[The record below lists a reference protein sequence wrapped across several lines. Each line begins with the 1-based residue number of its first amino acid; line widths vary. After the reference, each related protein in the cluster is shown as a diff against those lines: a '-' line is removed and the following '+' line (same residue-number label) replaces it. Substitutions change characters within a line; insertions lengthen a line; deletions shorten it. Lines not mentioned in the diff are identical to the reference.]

1 VLPLIPRTSLRLSST
16 NGLNLYQIKV
26 QRIDV
31 SAGLLSSFCCR
42 PQFRQKWLSFA
53 ASNSMMPVV
62 PDS

>member
-1 VLPLIPRTSLRLSST
+1 
-16 NGLNLYQIKV
+16 
-26 QRIDV
+26 
-31 SAGLLSSFCCR
+31 LSSFCCR